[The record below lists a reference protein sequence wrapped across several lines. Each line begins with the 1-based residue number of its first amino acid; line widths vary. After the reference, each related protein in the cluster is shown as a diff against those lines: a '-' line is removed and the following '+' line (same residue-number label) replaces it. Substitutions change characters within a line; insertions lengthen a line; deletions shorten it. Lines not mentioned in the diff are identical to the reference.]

1 VPGMEDTVI
10 VHLPGGLTQ
19 RPATPDDVDALT
31 DLIGACELHD
41 DGEVGIDR
49 DDVRMGFDRAG
60 YAPSEDSLLV
70 FEGREPVAWAE
81 VYQNRAEAD
90 VRPSHRGRGI
100 GAVLLAWTEG
110 RALAHDESK
119 VSQTVTHANRGAA
132 ALFAARGYEPTRTAW
147 VLGIDFADAPP
158 LEPLPPDGI
167 SIRPYEPGRD
177 ERAVY
182 QLIDDAFS
190 EWPGRDPIPFEEWA
204 PYVIRHGSFSAALSP
219 LAFDGDE
226 LVGAVM
232 SFDYRGT
239 DEGWIHQ
246 LATRLSHRHRG
257 IARALLHA
265 AFRAFYEQ
273 GKQRTGLSTDS
284 RTGALTLYGRVGM
297 SVRNSYTRYTKQL

>member
-1 VPGMEDTVI
+1 MENAVI
-10 VHLPGGLTQ
+10 ADLPDGLSGRAASTE
-19 RPATPDDVDALT
+19 DVDALAE
-31 DLIGACELHD
+31 LIGACELHD

-49 DDVRMGFDRAG
+49 DDVAMGFDRAG
-60 YAPSEDSLLV
+60 YSASEDSMLV
-70 FEGREPVAWAE
+70 FERDELVAWAE
-81 VYQNRAEAD
+81 VYQNRAESC

-100 GAVLLAWTEG
+100 GSRLLTWTED
-110 RALAHDESK
+110 RARAHGESK
-119 VSQTVTHANRGAA
+119 VSQTVTDANRGAA
-132 ALFAARGYEPTRTAW
+132 GLFVTRGYEPTRTAW

-167 SIRPYEPGRD
+167 SIRSYDPDRD

-204 PYVIRHGSFSAALSP
+204 PYVVRHGSFSAELSP
-219 LAFDGDE
+219 LAFDRDE

-246 LATRLSHRHRG
+246 LATRANHRHRG

-265 AFRAFYEQ
+265 AFRAFYEH
-273 GKQRTGLSTDS
+273 GKLQTGLSTDS
-284 RTGALTLYGRVGM
+284 RTGALTLYERVGM
-297 SVRNSYTRYTKQL
+297 SVRSSYTRYTRQL